1 MLLRVNQVI
10 LTRVLTIAAWRI
22 EHPGKLLVIDRRL
35 LKVTLILRDRRL
47 EGWLG
52 WLFDHQSLGLLHWLV
67 SDSLYRFLKI
77 VLVVAAQSLVQNAF
91 EVRTDILDFFLPL
104 R

>member
-1 MLLRVNQVI
+1 MIV
-10 LTRVLTIAAWRI
+10 TGVLTIAAWRI
-22 EHPGKLLVIDRRL
+22 IHPGKLLVFDRRF

-47 EGWLG
+47 EARLSWLLDHESLRLLL
-52 WLFDHQSLGLLHWLV
+52 WLA

-77 VLVVAAQSLVQNAF
+77 VLVVAAKRLVQNAF